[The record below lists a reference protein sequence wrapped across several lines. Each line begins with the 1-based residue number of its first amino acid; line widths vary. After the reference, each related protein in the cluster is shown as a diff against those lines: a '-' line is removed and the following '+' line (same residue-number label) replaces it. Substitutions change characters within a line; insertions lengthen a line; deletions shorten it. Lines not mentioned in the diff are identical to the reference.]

1 MGLGDNKFDSYA
13 LKIPKCIIAKSTLR
27 KKRKPDGHYL
37 GIDYLCIF
45 FFFLFLYKLKLL
57 LSSGYRLAM
66 KLAYHFRSLLVPEKA
81 NVSLTIKTKLQEYE
95 TEIKQ
100 LE

>member
-1 MGLGDNKFDSYA
+1 M
-13 LKIPKCIIAKSTLR
+13 
-27 KKRKPDGHYL
+27 
-37 GIDYLCIF
+37 
-45 FFFLFLYKLKLL
+45 KLL